1 MSSKNSFGNR
11 SRFQVNPGGV
21 ITGRITVPGD
31 KSISHRALML
41 GAIAEGETTIT
52 GFLQGEDTLA
62 TANVFR
68 QMGVEIEN
76 HGDVVKV
83 KGVGLHGLSAYDKAL
98 DFGNSGTSV
107 RLMTGLLSAQS
118 FDSELIGDESL
129 MTRPMMR
136 VIDPLRTMNAK
147 INCTDKGTLPIK
159 ITGGNKLCAI
169 NYELPVASAQLKSC
183 LLLAGLYANGTTSIV
198 EKKATRDHTERML
211 GAFSHPVSRKDNTI
225 SITKADKLT
234 ATEINVPADFS
245 SAAFFIVAA
254 SLCEGSNVVLE
265 NVGINPTRDA
275 MLKIMELMGADI
287 ELQNAR
293 EKSGEPVAD
302 IHIKSSEL
310 KGIDIPEE
318 LVPIA
323 IDEFPA
329 ILIAAACA
337 KGTTRLSGATEL
349 RVKESDRLQ
358 AMLDGF
364 IATGIKA
371 EAKEDGMIIDN
382 SESINKFRGGV
393 VNSHGD
399 HRIAMAF
406 AVAGMV
412 SEKPI
417 LINDCENVAT
427 SFPGFVQLAQ
437 KAGMNINYV

>member
-1 MSSKNSFGNR
+1 MSSKKHSSFK
-11 SRFQVNPGGV
+11 VMPGGAV
-21 ITGRITVPGD
+21 SGRLTVPGD

-41 GAIAEGETTIT
+41 GAIADGETTIT

-62 TANVFR
+62 TAKVFQ
-68 QMGVEIEN
+68 QMGVDIEN
-76 HGDVVKV
+76 NGDVVKV
-83 KGVGLHGLSAYDKAL
+83 KGVGLQGLKEYDKAL

-118 FDSELIGDESL
+118 FNSELIGDESL

-136 VIDPLRTMNAK
+136 VIEPLRTMNAD

-159 ITGGNKLCAI
+159 ITGGNQLSAI
-169 NYELPVASAQLKSC
+169 DYELPVASAQLKSC
-183 LLLAGLYANGTTSIV
+183 LLLAGLYADGTTSIIENKV
-198 EKKATRDHTERML
+198 TRDHTERML
-211 GAFSHPVSRKDNTI
+211 GAFSHPTTRNGNKI
-225 SITKADKLT
+225 SINKANKLI

-245 SAAFFIVAA
+245 SAAFFITAA
-254 SLCEGSNVVLE
+254 SICPNSDIVLE
-265 NVGINPTRDA
+265 NVGINPTRNA

-287 ELQNAR
+287 ELQNER
-293 EKSGEPVAD
+293 EQSGEPVAD

-310 KGIDIPEE
+310 NGIDIPEE

-323 IDEFPA
+323 IDEFPS

-337 KGTTRLSGATEL
+337 SGTTRLTGAAEL
-349 RVKESDRLQ
+349 RVKESDRIQ

-364 IATGIKA
+364 IATGIQA
-371 EAKEDGMIIDN
+371 EATDDGMIIEN
-382 SESINKFRGGV
+382 GKFKGGV

-412 SEKPI
+412 AEEAI

-427 SFPGFVQLAQ
+427 SFPGFVELAQ
-437 KAGMNINYV
+437 KAGMNISYE